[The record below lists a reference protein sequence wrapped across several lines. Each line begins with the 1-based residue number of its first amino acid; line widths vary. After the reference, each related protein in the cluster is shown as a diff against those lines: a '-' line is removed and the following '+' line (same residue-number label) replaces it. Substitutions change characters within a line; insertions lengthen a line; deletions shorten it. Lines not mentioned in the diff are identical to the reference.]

1 MELWSLCLKQ
11 GSTNQGG
18 GYIRVGL
25 SMEQAKPIGNYT
37 YKNGLIQVS
46 LKFNYTEKDLDA
58 LSPKL
63 GDGAF
68 LYQEIG
74 LNFAAWTFLLLG
86 NGPILG
92 ECAPKAFCESEM
104 DFPRKWITVKLV

>member
-1 MELWSLCLKQ
+1 
-11 GSTNQGG
+11 
-18 GYIRVGL
+18 
-25 SMEQAKPIGNYT
+25 MEQAKPIGNYT

-74 LNFAAWTFLLLG
+74 LNFAA
-86 NGPILG
+86 
-92 ECAPKAFCESEM
+92 
-104 DFPRKWITVKLV
+104 